1 MQVIIVGD
9 DANEIEWLQS
19 AIASS
24 GLVTALGFTHPA
36 AALDWCQ
43 ENEPDLVLASYLMR
57 AIDGV
62 EFTRRLHALPGRAGI
77 PLLLL
82 HPPEAAIM
90 RADAMR
96 QGVTDFLQQP
106 VDLMEL
112 AARAST
118 LLALRQARLELRQYE
133 WRDAVSPSVSPSV
146 SPPVCPSVS
155 AATSSSLRS
164 APAAPVS
171 AAAPTT
177 ERSGWRAPGSIT
189 ARQAQLCLAT
199 PPALLH

>member
-96 QGVTDFLQQP
+96 HGVTDFLLQP

-133 WRDAVSPSVSPSV
+133 WRDAVSCSISPPAGPSVPASM
-146 SPPVCPSVS
+146 
-155 AATSSSLRS
+155 SSSLRS
-164 APAAPVS
+164 ARAAPASSTV
-171 AAAPTT
+171 AAT
-177 ERSGWRAPGSIT
+177 ERSGWRAQLSIT
-189 ARQAQLCLAT
+189 ARQAQPCLAT